1 MIEGVFDEKK
11 KCEERLYFKLENW
24 DENNVMI
31 KIVDGTGNE
40 IEAPYICRINKKTGR
55 IYIYEYV
62 NRELGFDL
70 DEKGKVKVEVE

>member
-1 MIEGVFDEKK
+1 MIEGVYNKDTVKEPKY
-11 KCEERLYFKLENW
+11 YFKLENW
-24 DENNVMI
+24 SSEEAII
-31 KIVDGTGNE
+31 KIVDGDGFE
-40 IEAPYICRINKKTGR
+40 IGSPYICRINKKTGR